1 MKFSGLHLSKNYIP
15 SPKTFTDLSNITF
28 NYLCENPPNSLCHF
42 WNHKSFF
49 TTELVNIN
57 LAQTLHTFEKISH
70 QKGKFQTFDC
80 SRKILPNL
88 YFDRLLKV
96 YKSLAEKYKGV
107 ISHDPKDWC
116 WKTDLSFQ
124 KWWIWW
130 NLTWALASLQNL
142 HFYLLL
148 LCKVFNVWPKKVHSD
163 ARRVMQNLKKN
174 WLVVWKMTWGIW
186 QIFTRA
192 LESLKIGIL
201 MGSFNPK

>member
-1 MKFSGLHLSKNYIP
+1 MIW
-15 SPKTFTDLSNITF
+15 T
-28 NYLCENPPNSLCHF
+28 
-42 WNHKSFF
+42 
-49 TTELVNIN
+49 
-57 LAQTLHTFEKISH
+57 
-70 QKGKFQTFDC
+70 KGANESAKFQTFNC

-148 LCKVFNVWPKKVHSD
+148 LCKVFNVWPKKVQRSYLSW
-163 ARRVMQNLKKN
+163 RWRVMQNLKKH
-174 WLVVWKMTWGIW
+174 WFVEKMTGIW

-192 LESLKIGIL
+192 LKSLKIGTL
-201 MGSFNPK
+201 MESFNRK